1 MAMLRSIVTLALL
14 AAAPYAAAASQDA
27 PPTAPKLRELVTVT
41 TDLVRIGDLVDNA
54 GPAANIAVF
63 RAPDLGQT
71 GAVQV
76 ARVTEAL
83 KSHNVAGL
91 DTAGLSEV
99 IVTRLSRVITT
110 KDIEERIAQA
120 LGGQH
125 GFGDAKNL
133 SIAFDREIRP
143 MHVEAAATA
152 ELLIARMNVEPR
164 TGRFDVSFEIPGS
177 AAARRLTLR
186 FKGTVTETVETATL
200 VRAVG
205 RGETIRE
212 SDVTMERRP
221 KAEVAGEAIGFDEIV
236 GLSAKRALRAGQA
249 PRTSDLMKADVV
261 QRNEAVTI
269 VYEAPGILL
278 TVRGKALEAG
288 AVGDTIGVLN
298 TQSNRTVHAA
308 VSGPGQVVVTATMP
322 RVAATV
328 VSASDSNRRR
338 RAQ

>member
-1 MAMLRSIVTLALL
+1 MLRLILTLALL
-14 AAAPYAAAASQDA
+14 TMAPHAAAASQDA
-27 PPTAPKLRELVTVT
+27 PPTPKLKELVTVT
-41 TDLVRIGDLVDNA
+41 AELVRIGDLIENA

-83 KSHNVAGL
+83 KSHDVTGV
-91 DTAGLSEV
+91 DSRGLSEV
-99 IVTRLSRVITT
+99 IVTRLSRVITA
-110 KDIEERIAQA
+110 KDIEERIAHA

-133 SIAFDREIRP
+133 LIVFEREVRP
-143 MHVEAAATA
+143 MHIEATATA
-152 ELLIARMNVEPR
+152 EPLIARMNVEPR
-164 TGRFDVSFEIPGS
+164 TGRFDVAFDIPGS
-177 AAARRLTLR
+177 AIARHLTLR
-186 FKGTVTETVETATL
+186 FRGTATETVETATL
-200 VRAVG
+200 IRAVG

-221 KAEVAGEAIGFDEIV
+221 KAEVAGEPVGLDDIV
-236 GLSAKRALRAGQA
+236 GLSAKRTLRAGQA
-249 PRTSDLMKADVV
+249 PRGSDLIKADVV

-288 AVGDTIGVLN
+288 AVGDTISVLN
-298 TQSNRTVHAA
+298 VQSNRTVHAA
-308 VSGPGQVVVTATMP
+308 VNGPGQVVVTATMP
-322 RVAATV
+322 RAAATV
-328 VSASDSNRRR
+328 ASASDSNRRR